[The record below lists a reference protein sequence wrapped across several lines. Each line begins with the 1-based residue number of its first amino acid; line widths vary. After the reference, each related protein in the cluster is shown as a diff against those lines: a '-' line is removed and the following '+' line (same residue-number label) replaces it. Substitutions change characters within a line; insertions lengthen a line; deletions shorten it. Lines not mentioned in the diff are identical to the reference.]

1 MEINSFNLREKCLP
15 KSCITTVSV
24 KQYEERVTLDEN
36 GIAHSVLVEKTIDE
50 FLDVPFRDFSLQTMQ
65 VTGEISRL
73 QFVSPL
79 STSKLD
85 ALDRISGDAA
95 DISAKLD
102 RMDALAAVAAA
113 SESSNVESSN
123 K

>member
-1 MEINSFNLREKCLP
+1 MEIESFNVREKCLP

-36 GIAHSVLVEKTIDE
+36 GIAHSELVEKTSDD

-85 ALDRISGDAA
+85 ALDRISGDASEL
-95 DISAKLD
+95 SAKLD
-102 RMDALAAVAAA
+102 RMDALAAAAAA